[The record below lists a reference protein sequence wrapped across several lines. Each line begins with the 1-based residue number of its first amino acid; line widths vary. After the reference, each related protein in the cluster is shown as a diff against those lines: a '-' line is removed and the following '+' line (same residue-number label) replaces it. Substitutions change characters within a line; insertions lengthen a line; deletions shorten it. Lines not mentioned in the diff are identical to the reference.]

1 MCISV
6 DLPEPDGPVT
16 ATNSPA
22 STSRFAP
29 RSARTVT
36 SPTWYVLKR
45 SRIEITG
52 ISCSLPSAAAA
63 ATAAAGT
70 ARSSALRSEQRVV
83 GVISA
88 WCRRSGVDDDVGD
101 DLIAFF
107 QRRIRVDD
115 FDVRAVRDPEAQSNL
130 LQLLV
135 VPEPR
140 LAARF
145 NGRQRPEQRI
155 NGRCCASHGRCVGD
169 APRSIRAGSLCTLR
183 RGWCGIADA
192 VHPAASA
199 ALTTLTTGTCSP
211 VLIPAAAAAES
222 ALCLALRHALLVRS
236 AFLRGHRRHPLFDS
250 LAAFL

>member
-36 SPTWYVLKR
+36 SPTWYVLTR

-52 ISCSLPSAAAA
+52 ISCSLPSASAAA
-63 ATAAAGT
+63 TTAAAGP
-70 ARSSALRSEQRVV
+70 ARGSALRSEQRVV
-83 GVISA
+83 RVISA
-88 WCRRSGVDDDVGD
+88 WCRRPSVDDDVGD
-101 DLIAFF
+101 DLVAFF

-135 VPEPR
+135 LPLPR

-145 NGRQRPEQRI
+145 NGWQRPEQRI
-155 NGRCCASHGRCVGD
+155 DGRCCASASHGRCVGD
-169 APRSIRAGSLCTLR
+169 APSSI
-183 RGWCGIADA
+183 
-192 VHPAASA
+192 
-199 ALTTLTTGTCSP
+199 
-211 VLIPAAAAAES
+211 
-222 ALCLALRHALLVRS
+222 
-236 AFLRGHRRHPLFDS
+236 
-250 LAAFL
+250 

>member
-88 WCRRSGVDDDVGD
+88 WGRRSGVDDDVGD

-115 FDVRAVRDPEAQSNL
+115 FDVRAVRDPEAQPNL

-145 NGRQRPEQRI
+145 NGWQRPEQRI
-155 NGRCCASHGRCVGD
+155 DGRCCASASHGRCVGD
-169 APRSIRAGSLCTLR
+169 APRSIRGGGVSTLR
-183 RGWCGIADA
+183 RGCCGIATA
-192 VHPAASA
+192 VHPAASP

-211 VLIPAAAAAES
+211 ALIPAAAAAEP
-222 ALCLALRHALLVRS
+222 ALCLALRHALLE
-236 AFLRGHRRHPLFDS
+236 RGAL
-250 LAAFL
+250 LG